1 MNRPYKTSKALLEMV
16 IKTLQTAIRDT
27 NDLYLDV
34 YANEHL
40 AQHSAALSTIMRVS
54 GLFLAR
60 LGFKYTSPE
69 HKKAIQRIW
78 SVDRRRVFFEEWLKK
93 ENKGLKKPI
102 NVLNTSDPKHPAP
115 NPFVLKQNQR
125 ATQKLKKPRS

>member
-1 MNRPYKTSKALLEMV
+1 MPIKPVKIGLEGV
-16 IKTLQTAIRDT
+16 IKTLQGALRDT

-69 HKKAIQRIW
+69 HKKAIQRIL
-78 SVDRRRVFFEEWLKK
+78 SVDRRRVFFEEWIKR
-93 ENKGLKKPI
+93 ENKGL
-102 NVLNTSDPKHPAP
+102 
-115 NPFVLKQNQR
+115 NQR
-125 ATQKLKKPRS
+125 ATQKVKKPRT